1 MLSVGVVEEDVLL
14 VVVEWDVVLVL
25 EKYDVVLSVGEYGSA
40 DDVLVPDD
48 V

>member
-1 MLSVGVVEEDVLL
+1 VLL
-14 VVVEWDVVLVL
+14 VVGFMDEW
-25 EKYDVVLSVGEYGSA
+25 DVVLSVGEYGSA